1 MKLKSIFPANPTRV
15 PGNIYLL
22 LIYLLLIWLCACLPT
37 DLLDVFPECGAV
49 PIYQGV
55 FGAIHQE
62 RVSRRT
68 HRPAYISF
76 TMDNKSEYRLL
87 LAEGSPL
94 YSAAGRG
101 RVGLIRA
108 HRDLFSFLG
117 PSYFY
122 PVKAELEGAAKPL
135 LTCQDYR
142 ALQAKVNSAIEFE
155 LKFSLLLVM
164 GIGYLWVKYSSFGEE
179 KRGDRGDRELFGC
192 AEYTLLILISL
203 AVIIS
208 QFPTTIL
215 DTFPR
220 CEQSSRL
227 SGTLSPASHA
237 AAGKLELLTDGGQRV
252 ALYRPETLGAL
263 PAANRWQVWV
273 TPYHPDSL
281 RESTYY
287 PVRIKADEQQ
297 LLGCEE
303 YHHFV
308 SGVMEQQQQQLYMML
323 AAMLVAL
330 FSLWRIIA
338 RVNPTQPA

>member
-1 MKLKSIFPANPTRV
+1 MK
-15 PGNIYLL
+15 
-22 LIYLLLIWLCACLPT
+22 
-37 DLLDVFPECGAV
+37 D
-49 PIYQGV
+49 
-55 FGAIHQE
+55 
-62 RVSRRT
+62 
-68 HRPAYISF
+68 
-76 TMDNKSEYRLL
+76 
-87 LAEGSPL
+87 SPL
-94 YSAAGRG
+94 YSAVGRG
-101 RVGLIRA
+101 RVSLINYHDGLLDYLRT
-108 HRDLFSFLG
+108 
-117 PSYFY
+117 SYFY
-122 PVKAELEGAAKPL
+122 PVKAELDAGSKPL
-135 LTCQDYR
+135 LTCEDYR
-142 ALQAKVNSAIEFE
+142 AIKAERSSSIWSRGKLSV
-155 LKFSLLLVM
+155 LLLI

-308 SGVMEQQQQQLYMML
+308 SSVLDQQQQQLYLML
-323 AAMLVAL
+323 AAMLVGL
-330 FSLWRIIA
+330 FSIWRIIA
-338 RVNPTQPA
+338 RMQPTPSG

>member
-1 MKLKSIFPANPTRV
+1 MKLKSIFPHNVAAD
-15 PGNIYLL
+15 PGKGYLL
-22 LIYLLLIWLCACLPT
+22 LIYILLACLGAFFPAS
-37 DLLDVFPECGAV
+37 LLDSFPDCGAV
-49 PIYQGV
+49 PSYSGV
-55 FGAIHQE
+55 FGAIHQ
-62 RVSRRT
+62 RHVTRYT
-68 HRPAYISF
+68 YQPAYISF
-76 TMDNKSEYRLL
+76 IADDKSEYRLL
-87 LAEGSPL
+87 LMKDSPL
-94 YSAAGRG
+94 YSAVGRG
-101 RVGLIRA
+101 RVSLINYHDGLLDYL
-108 HRDLFSFLG
+108 HT
-117 PSYFY
+117 SYFY
-122 PVKAELEGAAKPL
+122 PVKAELDAGSKPL
-135 LTCQDYR
+135 LTCEDYR
-142 ALQAKVNSAIEFE
+142 AIKAERSSSIWSRGKLSV
-155 LKFSLLLVM
+155 LLLI
-164 GIGYLWVKYSSFGEE
+164 GIGYLWVKYSSMGDE
-179 KRGDRGDRELFGC
+179 KSKSGELFGN
-192 AEYTLLILISL
+192 AEYVLLILISL

-273 TPYHPDSL
+273 TSYHPDSL

-308 SGVMEQQQQQLYMML
+308 SSVLDQQQQQLYLML
-323 AAMLVAL
+323 AAMLVGL

>member
-94 YSAAGRG
+94 YSAAGGG
-101 RVGLIRA
+101 RVGLINY
-108 HRDLFSFLG
+108 HDGLLDYLHT
-117 PSYFY
+117 SYFY
-122 PVKAELEGAAKPL
+122 PVKAELDAGSKPL
-135 LTCQDYR
+135 LTCEDYR
-142 ALQAKVNSAIEFE
+142 AIKAERSSSIWSRGKLSV
-155 LKFSLLLVM
+155 LLLI
-164 GIGYLWVKYSSFGEE
+164 GIGYLWVKYSSMGDE
-179 KRGDRGDRELFGC
+179 KSKSGELFGN
-192 AEYTLLILISL
+192 AEYVLLILISL

-208 QFPTTIL
+208 KFPTTIL

-227 SGTLSPASHA
+227 SGTLSHA
-237 AAGKLELLTDGGQRV
+237 ADGKLELLTDGGQRV

-273 TPYHPDSL
+273 TSYHPDSL

-308 SGVMEQQQQQLYMML
+308 SGVMEQQQQQLYLML